1 MNIEEKRKA
10 LATTLK
16 VIEKEEG
23 KGSVM
28 VLGDS
33 PIVQVPVI
41 PTGSLALDVALG
53 TGGMPKGRIIEAY
66 GPEAS
71 GKTTLGLHMVAE
83 AQNAGGLAAYV
94 DLEHSLDLTYA
105 RNLGVQTDELILS
118 QPNSGDSGLRI
129 MDKLTR
135 SGTIDIIVIDSVS
148 ALVPEAE
155 LDGEITDSHV
165 GRQARMMSQ
174 ALRIIAGRA
183 STTGTMI
190 YFINQLR
197 YKIGV
202 MFGNP
207 ETTSG
212 GNDLKFYA
220 SVRLDIR
227 RKGPIKEN
235 KDDFI
240 GAKTKVRVVKNKLS
254 PPFKTCFFDIIY
266 GQGIDKLGDIIELG
280 PQYDVL
286 KKSGAWYSWGGENVG
301 QGSENTKNWLRDN
314 PVIAEE
320 LYTQIMMRALPN
332 RFAQVEETTEEV
344 VGEVEAVVD
353 TD

>member
-1 MNIEEKRKA
+1 MNLEEKRKA

-212 GNDLKFYA
+212 GNALKFYA

>member
-212 GNDLKFYA
+212 GNALKFYA